1 MINDKLIDVFLQ
13 HAEKEDLIRVIKQI
27 LNHFKIENEYQ
38 FEEIVNNIVNI
49 IAGDKLVAIK
59 DIDIELIKANISNFT
74 YNSETIDKDSIEM
87 SDIDNIDNTI
97 KITYKREY
105 RKYDIKNPIS
115 LEKYT
120 MLESIYYILVLKYGL

>member
-49 IAGDKLVAIK
+49 IAGDKLVDIE
-59 DIDIELIKANISNFT
+59 DIDIDLIKDTMDKII
-74 YNSETIDKDSIEM
+74 YRPEEIDNDSIEI

-97 KITYKREY
+97 KILYKRQGNDYKSNE
-105 RKYDIKNPIS
+105 RF
-115 LEKYT
+115 KYT
-120 MLESIYYILVLKYGL
+120 DYLKKVK

>member
-13 HAEKEDLIRVIKQI
+13 HAEQNDLIRVIKQI
-27 LNHFKIENEYQ
+27 LNHFKLENEYQ

-49 IAGDKLVAIK
+49 IAGDKSITIE
-59 DIDIELIKANISNFT
+59 DIDIELIKANINNFT

-97 KITYKREY
+97 KILYKRQGNDYKSNE
-105 RKYDIKNPIS
+105 RF
-115 LEKYT
+115 KYT
-120 MLESIYYILVLKYGL
+120 DYLKKVKEN